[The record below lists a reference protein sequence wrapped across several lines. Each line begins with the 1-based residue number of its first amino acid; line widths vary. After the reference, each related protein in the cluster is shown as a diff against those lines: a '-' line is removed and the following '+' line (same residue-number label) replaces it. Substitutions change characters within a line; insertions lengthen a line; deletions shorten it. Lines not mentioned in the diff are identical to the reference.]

1 MSRYW
6 LLVLCWY
13 SGLALADPL
22 TVRVGA
28 YPFPPFVDLA
38 TSGEVSGLTPDLLAV
53 LNDSQDRYRFEL
65 VLTSPNRRFQ
75 DFAAGRFDM
84 ILFEDPRWG
93 WANTM
98 MDASQPILRDGDV
111 FVTARQ
117 ADRNQSYFSEL
128 RGKRLYAIRGY
139 HYAFAG
145 FDADP
150 ESLRQRFRIELLDP
164 RGPSLDRGLQ
174 QVAGGQAEL
183 MIITASYLAYY
194 FQQRPVMRE
203 RLLMAEH
210 FDSDYQLGALVRRQ
224 LPLTVDGLDGLLI
237 DLHTRGEL
245 VALTRRYGVS
255 EALLTPATR

>member
-1 MSRYW
+1 MWRYGW
-6 LLVLCWY
+6 LVLCWC
-13 SGLALADPL
+13 SGLAMADPM
-22 TVRVGA
+22 TIRVGA

-38 TSGEVSGLTPDLLAV
+38 TSGEVSGLTPDMLAV

-98 MDASQPILRDGDV
+98 MDASLPILRDGDV

-117 ADRNQSYFSEL
+117 ADRDQSYFNDL

-150 ESLRQRFRIELLDP
+150 ESLQQRFRIELLDP

-174 QVAGGQAEL
+174 HVAGGQAEL
-183 MIITASYLAYY
+183 MVITASYLAFY

-203 RLLMAEH
+203 RLLMANR
-210 FDSDYQLGALVRRQ
+210 FDSEYQLGALVRRQ
-224 LPLTVDGLDGLLI
+224 LSLTAAGLDALLNA
-237 DLHTRGEL
+237 LRERGEL
-245 VALTRRYGVS
+245 ETLTRRYGVS
-255 EALLTPATR
+255 EALLTPASP